1 MRADEPIGKALYEL
15 FSSMRFAITLL
26 TLLAVASIIGT
37 VLKQAE
43 PYNNYIIQFGPYWFE
58 VFRLLGLYDVYHAS
72 WFLVILT
79 FLVGS
84 TSLCIYR
91 NAPGMLKEMRNFREN
106 VTEQSLAAFSHKHE
120 IAHERDEQTL
130 ANRMAAYLQQQG
142 FRTRIHPRE
151 YGVLIAAKRG
161 AASRLGYLL
170 AHSAIVLICIGGLID
185 GNLVFK
191 AQQLLGMKK
200 IETRDI
206 PQSQVP
212 AISRLSPD
220 NLSFRGSVQ
229 IPEGGSADV
238 VFLNVADGYLVQDL
252 PFVVHLKKFRIEHY
266 STGQPKLFESDLVLF
281 DRAGN
286 KIRETTIA
294 VNKPLIQDGVAI
306 YQASFADGGSKLDI
320 RAWNLFAPTAESFTL
335 KGAVHES
342 LRISGGSQEYRLE
355 FIDFRLFNIENLGG
369 EAPKQNAM
377 SVKSDNRSLHNVGPN
392 YQVKVRNARGEAREY
407 QNYMLPMTL
416 DGRMYLLSGVR
427 ESPNEPFRYLRF
439 PVDAKGG
446 IDTFMRLR
454 ATLMDPARHGEIAKR
469 FALGTLPAEERGGE
483 LQRRLETSADN
494 ILGLFAQGGYSALG
508 QFIET
513 NIPQNE
519 REKATQTFLR
529 ILELSAFEALKLAN
543 AQAGEPPPASDDA
556 TGFFVRDSL
565 NAFSDLFFYGAPVYL
580 QLQSFEQV
588 QASGLQMT
596 RSPGKNLV
604 YPGSVLLVLGIFA
617 MLYVRERRAWIVVK
631 PGSALFAYATPRKTV
646 DFEQEFTKHSQAIE
660 QLAAKE

>member
-72 WFLVILT
+72 WFLVILA

-238 VFLNVADGYLVQDL
+238 VFLNVADGYLVQG
-252 PFVVHLKKFRIEHY
+252 Y
-266 STGQPKLFESDLVLF
+266 SQIDPITQQIITTGE
-281 DRAGN
+281 AGN
-286 KIRETTIA
+286 ITVPPGVLRQPVATTQFSTRTNLDSDAVQNTQFTSSIKIYDALGSSHVLTITYTKDA
-294 VNKPLIQDGVAI
+294 APG
-306 YQASFADGGSKLDI
+306 
-320 RAWNLFAPTAESFTL
+320 AWTYEITVPGE
-335 KGAVHES
+335 E
-342 LRISGGSQEYRLE
+342 ISGGTPGTPQPI
-355 FIDFRLFNIENLGG
+355 FTGG
-369 EAPKQNAM
+369 TVQFDATGKLQTLNGGAPADVAITTAAWANGAAA
-377 SVKSDNRSLHNVGPN
+377 S
-392 YQVKVRNARGEAREY
+392 
-407 QNYMLPMTL
+407 TL
-416 DGRMYLLSGVR
+416 TWSILDTSGTALLSGVQSASATSSINQNGSAAGKITDISIDSAGKIIATFGAGQTIAVGQLALAQFNNPKGLVKLGSNKYG
-427 ESPNEPFRYLRF
+427 ESQAAGVANIGI
-439 PVDAKGG
+439 AGTGG
-446 IDTFMRLR
+446 R
-454 ATLMDPARHGEIAKR
+454 
-469 FALGTLPAEERGGE
+469 GTL
-483 LQRRLETSADN
+483 
-494 ILGLFAQGGYSALG
+494 I
-508 QFIET
+508 
-513 NIPQNE
+513 
-519 REKATQTFLR
+519 
-529 ILELSAFEALKLAN
+529 
-543 AQAGEPPPASDDA
+543 
-556 TGFFVRDSL
+556 
-565 NAFSDLFFYGAPVYL
+565 
-580 QLQSFEQV
+580 
-588 QASGLQMT
+588 
-596 RSPGKNLV
+596 
-604 YPGSVLLVLGIFA
+604 GS
-617 MLYVRERRAWIVVK
+617 
-631 PGSALFAYATPRKTV
+631 
-646 DFEQEFTKHSQAIE
+646 AIE
-660 QLAAKE
+660 QSNVDIATEFTQMILAQRGYQANAKTITVSDEILVDTLQLKR